1 MRRAVAVGAVVW
13 LMIMAIVGT
22 AMITTS
28 ASDAQV
34 NRLVSED
41 EYAIIERYR
50 RLDEVRRTLMDE
62 YYQPVEEDQLVLGA
76 IRGMMDSLDDP

>member
-34 NRLVSED
+34 NRLVS
-41 EYAIIERYR
+41 
-50 RLDEVRRTLMDE
+50 
-62 YYQPVEEDQLVLGA
+62 
-76 IRGMMDSLDDP
+76 